1 MHTRPVTV
9 AVISMF
15 LLTAQQDLPL
25 RPPGRFTATASGAL
39 SGPIAGD
46 ATITRFRNGTREIDL
61 VLDSDQMM
69 SSNRMVAISI
79 RVQASTTTA
88 PISLNNSNTIVRLD
102 NLNTHESSTVPVHGS
117 LQLKG
122 KDTLQGS
129 FTFAGTSGSTNL
141 SITGSFVDAPV
152 LPGLD

>member
-25 RPPGRFTATASGAL
+25 RPPGRFPATASGAL

-46 ATITRFRNGTREIDL
+46 ATVTRFRNGTREIDL

-79 RVQASTTTA
+79 RVQSSTTTA
-88 PISLNNSNTIVRLD
+88 PISLNNSNTILRLD
-102 NLNTHESSTVPVHGS
+102 NLNTHESSTVPVQGS

-122 KDTLQGS
+122 KETLQGS
-129 FTFAGTSGSTNL
+129 FTLAGTTGSTNL
-141 SITGSFVDAPV
+141 SMTGSFVDAPV